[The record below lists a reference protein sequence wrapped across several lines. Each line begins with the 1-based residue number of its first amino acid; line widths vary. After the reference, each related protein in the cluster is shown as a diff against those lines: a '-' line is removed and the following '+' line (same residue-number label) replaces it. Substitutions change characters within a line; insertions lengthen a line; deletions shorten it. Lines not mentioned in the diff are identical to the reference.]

1 MVDGR
6 KELGNIE
13 ADHGCDQFFTPPL
26 LDVIGD
32 IGDSIYSRLLP
43 CGAKLAWVKDTIFV
57 SIVLYLF
64 VDDLFHPL
72 GNGG

>member
-6 KELGNIE
+6 KELGDIR
-13 ADHGCDQFFTPPL
+13 ADHGCDQLFMPPL

-32 IGDSIYSRLLP
+32 IGDSIYSRSLP

-57 SIVLYLF
+57 SIVLYPF